1 MNKAQTALFS
11 FFISITMSLACEVQ
25 GPKFVIFS
33 KEKTTKPSEAFQF
46 KNCSNINVSKLKN
59 FINDFEGTLHTRLVK
74 TETGINAKIK
84 ENSKVFELN
93 SFLNLRVDKERDW
106 RFISSTVTAQREE
119 LIVVDKEESLN
130 VICDH
135 CTHTGTKNIKI
146 EIRNPIESRYKY
158 TWVQT
163 DLAAKTEALLPT
175 RAIPVNN
182 QALTPKDFVRK
193 IIYHTRPE
201 QFFTQPD
208 QLIFYK
214 VNKPKS
220 KGEAVKF
227 QDLTPVNLVQM
238 GQPATVILKNKGL
251 HLETTAI
258 PGQSGRLGQ
267 QIRLKNPRTKKTIIG
282 KVIHFNKVEVEL

>member
-1 MNKAQTALFS
+1 M
-11 FFISITMSLACEVQ
+11 
-25 GPKFVIFS
+25 VIFS
-33 KEKTTKPSEAFQF
+33 KAKSARPSEAFMF
-46 KNCSNINVSKLKN
+46 EGCKKGEESKLKS

-74 TETGINAKIK
+74 TETGINAKLK

-93 SFLNLRVDKERDW
+93 SFLNLRVEKEKDW
-106 RFISSTVTAQREE
+106 RFVSSKVTAQKER
-119 LIVVDKEESLN
+119 LIIIQKGENLSIN
-130 VICDH
+130 CDH
-135 CTHTGTKNIKI
+135 CTHTGTKNIKL

-158 TWVQT
+158 SWVQT

-182 QALTPKDFVRK
+182 QALTPRDFERK
-193 IIYHTRPE
+193 VIYHTRPE
-201 QFFTQPD
+201 QFFTQPE

-220 KGEAVKF
+220 KGEAIKF

-251 HLETTAI
+251 RLETTAI

-282 KVIHFNKVEVEL
+282 KVVHFNKVEVEL